1 MTTAV
6 PMRSP
11 KRMPQ
16 PVRSR
21 LSKNG
26 VRMCRNVLTTL
37 TRPMVMPVP
46 KIIGRNFIL
55 RRSDQMKS
63 ISIGQPT
70 IISFVR
76 GRAMSAFSRK
86 LRNASSLADVV
97 VELPVRYI

>member
-1 MTTAV
+1 
-6 PMRSP
+6 
-11 KRMPQ
+11 
-16 PVRSR
+16 
-21 LSKNG
+21 
-26 VRMCRNVLTTL
+26 
-37 TRPMVMPVP
+37 MVMPVP

-76 GRAMSAFSRK
+76 GRAMSVFSRK

>member
-1 MTTAV
+1 MSSATMTTAV

-16 PVRSR
+16 PVRSQAQQKR
-21 LSKNG
+21 RADVQERVDHADKA
-26 VRMCRNVLTTL
+26 V
-37 TRPMVMPVP
+37 VMPCP

-76 GRAMSAFSRK
+76 GRQ
-86 LRNASSLADVV
+86 
-97 VELPVRYI
+97 